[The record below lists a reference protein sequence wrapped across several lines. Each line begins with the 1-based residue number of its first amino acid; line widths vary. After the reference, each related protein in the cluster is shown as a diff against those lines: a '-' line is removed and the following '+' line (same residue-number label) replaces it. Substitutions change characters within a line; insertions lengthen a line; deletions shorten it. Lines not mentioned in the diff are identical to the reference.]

1 MFLGE
6 NGGGGG
12 VYMIMSS
19 PLAIASL
26 IKVFEAVFGI
36 SQSNS
41 VPYMD
46 QKCMHA
52 SLHYTLPA
60 R

>member
-1 MFLGE
+1 ME
-6 NGGGGG
+6 PPSI
-12 VYMIMSS
+12 YMIMSS
-19 PLAIASL
+19 PLAIVSL
-26 IKVFEAVFGI
+26 IKVFEAVPGI